1 MITDGLILMV
11 VGMVVVFLFLLLLN
25 VLISGLSWLLK
36 DHALQEEQRLLEAEA
51 AKRKKKNSKKISG
64 PALVTEGGEDPGR
77 ITAVISAAVHAH
89 RNR

>member
-11 VGMVVVFLFLLLLN
+11 VGMVVVFFFLLLLN

-36 DHALQEEQRLLEAEA
+36 DHALLEEKQLLEAEA
-51 AKRKKKNSKKISG
+51 AKRKKKSAKRPGSV
-64 PALVTEGGEDPGR
+64 PAAAGAEDLGR

>member
-25 VLISGLSWLLK
+25 FLIAGLSWLLR
-36 DHALQEEQRLLEAEA
+36 DHALLEEKQLLEAEA
-51 AKRKKKNSKKISG
+51 AKRKKKSSKSRPTPVVAG
-64 PALVTEGGEDPGR
+64 SDDAGR

>member
-36 DHALQEEQRLLEAEA
+36 DHALLEEKQLLEAEA
-51 AKRKKKNSKKISG
+51 AKRKKRNGKISG
-64 PALVTEGGEDPGR
+64 PVPVTTGGEDFGR

>member
-1 MITDGLILMV
+1 MISDGLILMV

-25 VLISGLSWLLK
+25 FLISGLSWLLK
-36 DHALQEEQRLLEAEA
+36 DHALLEEKLLFEAEA
-51 AKRKKKNSKKISG
+51 AKRKKKNGKK
-64 PALVTEGGEDPGR
+64 PASVPVAAGGEDLGR

>member
-36 DHALQEEQRLLEAEA
+36 DHALFEEKQLLEAEA
-51 AKRKKKNSKKISG
+51 AKRKKKNTVKPG
-64 PALVTEGGEDPGR
+64 PVPVAAGGEDPGR
-77 ITAVISAAVHAH
+77 ITAVIAAAVHAH
-89 RNR
+89 RIR

>member
-36 DHALQEEQRLLEAEA
+36 DHALLEEKQLMEAEE
-51 AKRKKKNSKKISG
+51 AKRKKKNAKKTRS
-64 PALVTEGGEDPGR
+64 PAVSATGEDLGR

>member
-25 VLISGLSWLLK
+25 VLISGLSWFLR
-36 DHALQEEQRLLEAEA
+36 DHALLEEKQLLEAEA
-51 AKRKKKNSKKISG
+51 AKRKKKNAKKTG
-64 PALVTEGGEDPGR
+64 APAAAAAGEDIGS

>member
-25 VLISGLSWLLK
+25 FLISGMSLMLK
-36 DHALQEEQRLLEAEA
+36 DHALLEEKQLLEAEA
-51 AKRKKKNSKKISG
+51 AKRKKKNAKKSG
-64 PALVTEGGEDPGR
+64 PQPVAAGGEDLGR
-77 ITAVISAAVHAH
+77 VTAVISAAVHAH